1 MTSSWWFT
9 LLYWALSISVAWMT
23 YKEPERL
30 GIGMFV
36 FLTLIFVG
44 LIAEG

>member
-1 MTSSWWFT
+1 MTSSLWFM

-23 YKEPERL
+23 YHEPERL

-44 LIAEG
+44 LISED

>member
-1 MTSSWWFT
+1 
-9 LLYWALSISVAWMT
+9 MT
-23 YKEPERL
+23 YQEPARL
-30 GIGMFV
+30 GIGIFV